1 MFTLLWLLST
11 PLLFFFLLRVEQ
23 SPVTLLFFTHSFT
36 HHSLRM
42 ASQFPTLTFDE
53 AKIALDEVIAAFD
66 EPEAKAKVRTALL
79 LYPKYRH
86 HHDNIHNII

>member
-1 MFTLLWLLST
+1 
-11 PLLFFFLLRVEQ
+11 
-23 SPVTLLFFTHSFT
+23 
-36 HHSLRM
+36 M